1 MNSII
6 KYALPGAAAV
16 VGGLVFS
23 ALFSEL
29 LNGTDRETTLIM
41 GSVLYLGFLIVL
53 CTGVLASHL
62 DKKR

>member
-1 MNSII
+1 MNTII
-6 KYALPGAAAV
+6 KYALLGAAAV
-16 VGGLVFS
+16 VGGLAFA

-29 LNGTDRETTLIM
+29 LNGTGRETTLIM

-53 CTGVLASHL
+53 CTGLLVSHL